1 MAQPTVNLF
10 PIPTDTPISD
20 SGGRQGMF
28 GSIWLRF
35 WKSISDKQISE
46 NIVSNLP
53 SNIAF
58 KFVLVGTVC
67 TCNWYVTTEPAS
79 DTQIILP
86 YTSLLAFE
94 ANGVVYPPK
103 TTSITIPKAVTF
115 SQFDYVASPTK

>member
-1 MAQPTVNLF
+1 
-10 PIPTDTPISD
+10 
-20 SGGRQGMF
+20 MF

-115 SQFDYVASPTK
+115 LQFDYVASPTK